1 MYYVLPIFTLIFNS
15 KGMFHTL
22 RTLPSDLRLYPFS
35 RASHSHRVI
44 FQTLTNAAPTLVLV
58 PLAIKHDQL
67 HTFGLLLLSVTLA
80 FENPFILK
88 INGVPSDQKRSH
100 EPFQPVEIVVSGP
113 TIDPVLSLRTSDP
126 LLV

>member
-1 MYYVLPIFTLIFNS
+1 
-15 KGMFHTL
+15 MFH
-22 RTLPSDLRLYPFS
+22 TLPSDLRLYPFS
-35 RASHSHRVI
+35 RAPHSHRVI
-44 FQTLTNAAPTLVLV
+44 FQTLTNAAPTLVL
-58 PLAIKHDQL
+58 PLAIEHGQL

-126 LLV
+126 LHVLV